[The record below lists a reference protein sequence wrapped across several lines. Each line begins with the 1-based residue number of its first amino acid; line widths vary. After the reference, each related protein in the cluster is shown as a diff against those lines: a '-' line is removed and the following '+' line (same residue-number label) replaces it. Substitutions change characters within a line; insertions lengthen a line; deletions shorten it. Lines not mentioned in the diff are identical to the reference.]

1 MASTVYLQDV
11 GLGLDALVFLEAG
24 VQISLAEPPGL
35 ALDTGQDVAFY
46 FALPRP
52 LKKRAGSDPEIAG
65 SFIRS

>member
-24 VQISLAEPPGL
+24 VEIRLTESPGL
-35 ALDTGQDVAFY
+35 ALDTGQNVAFY

-52 LKKRAGSDPEIAG
+52 FEKRAGCHSQIAG